1 MSSKYYKK
9 FLILSILVLFIGASA
24 TPIISGYTNQLNKKI
39 INDVPLADDY
49 VNVYWRFNDC
59 NGDTLTDSAHN
70 YDGIIDGATWTT
82 NGHSGCALIFDGVD
96 DYVNLNS
103 HTQEIALNKTDD
115 LIYSVWFKSPSG
127 GIIYSATAS
136 QGSNPAMQIELIP
149 SNGTL
154 LFKVWT
160 FVCGIALY
168 STGSYN
174 NDAWHHAEFYFNGI
188 TANPTITL
196 YVDGDYD
203 NNVTHWLCGVSNTDF
218 TKTKL
223 GMHAV
228 YSSDYFEGYLDEFKI
243 TKYEGGDKQVPPDI
257 NGSTIGD
264 PNVEYDYSFITD
276 DPEGDDILIYVDWDD
291 GSNTGWIGPY
301 DSGEEVILSHEW
313 SEDGLYNITAK
324 SEDSWG
330 KSHSSF
336 PYAVRIGNQIPE
348 APTIKGPRYGED
360 FIELTYYFI
369 AYDFEDYDLYYYID
383 WDDDNPDEWIGP
395 YGSGEEIA
403 ISHIWYSEG
412 DYNIR
417 AKVKDIENLHSEWS
431 ENYHIRLG
439 DEPPSIPDID
449 GTRTGTAGIEYDYT
463 FVSIDPE
470 GDNVSYDI
478 KWGDGEEV
486 TTIFYPSGDDL
497 ILTHKWEDEGKYTIS
512 ARANDTF
519 GYLSEWKKITV
530 TMPRD
535 KSLSNPFLVKFLEHF
550 QNLLPTLHRFLQQ
563 IFIK

>member
-1 MSSKYYKK
+1 MNSKYYKK
-9 FLILSILVLFIGASA
+9 FLILSILVLLIGASG

-39 INDVPLADDY
+39 LTDFPLADDY

-96 DYVNLNS
+96 DFVNLNS

-115 LIYSVWFKSPSG
+115 LIYSVWFKSSSG

-228 YSSDYFEGYLDEFKI
+228 YSSDYFDGYLDEFKI
-243 TKYEGGDKQVPPDI
+243 TKYEGGNKQVPPTVD
-257 NGSTIGD
+257 GPTTGH
-264 PNVEYDYSFITD
+264 PNTEYDFSFITD
-276 DPEGDDILIYVDWDD
+276 DPEDEAILLYVDWDD

-313 SEDGLYNITAK
+313 AEDGLYNIKAK
-324 SEDSWG
+324 CQDDWG
-330 KSHSSF
+330 KSYSSIF
-336 PYAVRIGNQIPE
+336 PVRIGNQAPDK
-348 APTIKGPRYGED
+348 PTISGPKHGDPQEQLTFTFLTKDFEGED
-360 FIELTYYFI
+360 IKYYV
-369 AYDFEDYDLYYYID
+369 D
-383 WDDDNPDEWIGP
+383 WDDGTTSESDYVQSNTSVEF
-395 YGSGEEIA
+395 
-403 ISHIWYSEG
+403 SHSWDTKD
-412 DYNIR
+412 DYNITAR
-417 AKVKDIENLHSEWS
+417 GIDANNKEGDFSGYL
-431 ENYHIRLG
+431 IRIG
-439 DEPPSIPDID
+439 DQPPYKPSIYGAVQGYP
-449 GTRTGTAGIEYDYT
+449 GVKYDYG
-463 FVSIDPE
+463 FISIDPE
-470 GDNVSYDI
+470 NDYITYEID
-478 KWGDGEEV
+478 WGDGDIE
-486 TTIFYPSGDDL
+486 TDIGPFPSGEIFSISHTWDEMGTYSIKARGIDEFENPSDWSEQK
-497 ILTHKWEDEGKYTIS
+497 IL
-512 ARANDTF
+512 
-519 GYLSEWKKITV
+519 V
-530 TMPRD
+530 PRN
-535 KSLSNPFLVKFLEHF
+535 KVVNF
-550 QNLLPTLHRFLQQ
+550 NLLDLLLERFPSVFLT
-563 IFIK
+563 FRYLLGG